1 MEFLIISPGFL
12 NSECSRTVL
21 KGSTVISEYLF
32 DGYTSIEITVTFGK
46 ATFNVESMPAIKL
59 DPVPPDTEP
68 NIIIA

>member
-1 MEFLIISPGFL
+1 MF
-12 NSECSRTVL
+12 
-21 KGSTVISEYLF
+21 EYLF

-46 ATFNVESMPAIKL
+46 ATFNVERMPAIKL